1 MPLKNG
7 YGVLIGKV
15 KEHHIDDPDN
25 EGRWPHYHIT
35 VETYSGETFDSAINL
50 KSRTEIRVQYRDFR
64 NLDKIFFAN
73 ALSKPDGL
81 HLLDSNS
88 SSGALDHLR
97 HEGLKDPICKSDKVD
112 GEKRDNIT
120 SHRCECT
127 KWWLETG
134 INTVKLMQ
142 FYLDN
147 VDRVYIFGEPYVN
160 GRGIHNVHMTQGD
173 PVNSEFSI
181 ENGIWQ
187 DGAVMFEYKTP
198 EPHLSIL
205 FTKFE
210 TQSFNTDSNGHP
222 I

>member
-35 VETYSGETFDSAINL
+35 VETSSCEIFDSAINL

-64 NLDKIFFAN
+64 NLDKTFFTTI
-73 ALSKPDGL
+73 LSKPDGL
-81 HLLDSNS
+81 HPLDSNS
-88 SSGALDHLR
+88 SSGALDYLR
-97 HEGLKDPICKSDKVD
+97 HEGLMDPICISDKGNEK
-112 GEKRDNIT
+112 GEDIT
-120 SHRCECT
+120 SNRCECT

-142 FYLDN
+142 FYLDS

-160 GRGIHNVHMTQGD
+160 GKGVHNVHMTQGD
-173 PVNSEFSI
+173 PLNSEFAI
-181 ENGIWQ
+181 EDGIWQ

-198 EPHLSIL
+198 EPHISIL
-205 FTKFE
+205 LTKFE
-210 TQSFNTDSNGHP
+210 TQSFTTDSNGRP
-222 I
+222 L